1 MTTRDEFRKPV
12 VVRLASRAG
21 HCCSNPDCRRPT
33 SGPEA
38 TAAGAV
44 NIGVAAHISA
54 AASGG
59 PRFDP
64 QLTPDQRSAAT
75 NGIWLCQSCA
85 KLIDSDETRF
95 TPTLLLGWKASAES
109 RAQSYLQT
117 PERPEG
123 ADEPILVL
131 PSTDPT
137 VSWLPFSARATTF
150 VGRDAERAQLTAFLE
165 SGGKVSWW
173 LLTGAAGTGKSR
185 LALELCRDTRPWW
198 NAGFLSRTD
207 AFTGWS
213 HFRPSRPTLVVIDYV
228 SSRAAHVSAV
238 VLHLARSADYLPN
251 PVRVLLLER
260 DQGSWWPRFL
270 REESHSE
277 STELIE
283 CQHDSPLQLGSLA
296 PEALRALAA
305 DVARSQGKPWTDSM
319 ARTFEMRMRTLDPFG
334 RPLFGMMAAAYP
346 GNETVDA
353 AVDSTLL
360 RFILKKEAG
369 RRREGI
375 ADADRLRR
383 MENLVTLATLV
394 GGLLPRS
401 GSFAFLADTD
411 VASLLPDLA
420 VVDPQVYRDLVAATS
435 DESILAGLQPDI
447 LGERF
452 VLDQLA
458 VRGGFVESAKRLVRA
473 AWAFQPDDFCDF
485 VVRAASDF
493 PGDAGL
499 DTLCAVPLMSAEA
512 RGRWGRLVGD
522 LVRVANSSTERITSE
537 LFETLREMA
546 NTHPAD
552 DELRAAVARAELYLG
567 NIFLFSEHDHA
578 RAAAQF
584 DVAIARAGTGTEI
597 EAAAINN
604 RGILHHAVQDE
615 DKAFADWSDVI
626 AKGGISDEARACS
639 LNNRADIFARR
650 GAHEAAIR
658 DRSEVLAL
666 RETSPD
672 RRYIALIRRSH
683 SYLELG
689 RNEDALRDIEGI
701 LSTED
706 ISPEQKSEARMT
718 RAALLK
724 DLGRLVEARN
734 DLEAVLASEEL
745 FPGAAPSALV
755 ELGELAR
762 LEHKADRARQYLEMA
777 SVSSDIDASTLVEA
791 LIVHARLLTDEG
803 DAGGAESIWQSVLT
817 NPNASVRQ
825 KSIAASRGAASPST
839 SPHGGA

>member
-1 MTTRDEFRKPV
+1 MTTRDEFRKSV
-12 VVRLASRAG
+12 VARLASRAG

-38 TAAGAV
+38 TADGAV

-95 TPTLLLGWKASAES
+95 MPTLLLGWKASAES

-117 PERPEG
+117 PERPQG

-150 VGRDAERAQLTAFLE
+150 VGRDAERAQLSTFLE

-185 LALELCRDTRPWW
+185 LALELCRDARPGW

-213 HFRPSRPTLVVIDYV
+213 HFRPSRPTLVIIDYV
-228 SSRAAHVSAV
+228 SSRAAYVSAV

-260 DQGSWWPRFL
+260 DQGSWWPRF
-270 REESHSE
+270 
-277 STELIE
+277 
-283 CQHDSPLQLGSLA
+283 
-296 PEALRALAA
+296 
-305 DVARSQGKPWTDSM
+305 
-319 ARTFEMRMRTLDPFG
+319 
-334 RPLFGMMAAAYP
+334 
-346 GNETVDA
+346 
-353 AVDSTLL
+353 
-360 RFILKKEAG
+360 
-369 RRREGI
+369 
-375 ADADRLRR
+375 
-383 MENLVTLATLV
+383 
-394 GGLLPRS
+394 
-401 GSFAFLADTD
+401 
-411 VASLLPDLA
+411 
-420 VVDPQVYRDLVAATS
+420 
-435 DESILAGLQPDI
+435 
-447 LGERF
+447 
-452 VLDQLA
+452 
-458 VRGGFVESAKRLVRA
+458 
-473 AWAFQPDDFCDF
+473 
-485 VVRAASDF
+485 
-493 PGDAGL
+493 
-499 DTLCAVPLMSAEA
+499 
-512 RGRWGRLVGD
+512 
-522 LVRVANSSTERITSE
+522 
-537 LFETLREMA
+537 
-546 NTHPAD
+546 
-552 DELRAAVARAELYLG
+552 LRAAVARAELYLG

-604 RGILHHAVQDE
+604 RGTLHDAVQDK
-615 DKAFADWSDVI
+615 DKALADWSDVI

-639 LNNRADIFARR
+639 LNNRADILARR

-755 ELGELAR
+755 ELGELTR
-762 LEHKADRARQYLEMA
+762 LEHEADRARQYLEMA

-803 DAGGAESIWQSVLT
+803 DAVGAESIWQSILT

-825 KSIAASRGAASPST
+825 KSIAASRGAASTST
-839 SPHGGA
+839 SPHGEA